1 MAVNI
6 WEGAK
11 VDALIEAISNG
22 QKVDKQQGAINAG
35 RVLAIGSDGL
45 VIPAYSIMP
54 DNVKTALID
63 CFEHVYWDTADGEK
77 YGKALK
83 DALFSM
89 SVDSRVIYE
98 LPYGTDMSAFTV
110 DTGVPARNDMD
121 NEDFTILIKGTWEPT
136 TEASFLLD
144 ASAKSRLDGSVFTGL
159 RIATT
164 VSNDQ
169 IMTRTTFKNLGG
181 NSTPFNMDVAHD
193 IVIVVRN
200 FSRHLLIH
208 SYVDDDLVYSLE
220 DIITNTADVVG
231 NYKIG
236 IVESGIVRPW
246 SGTIDF
252 YKIYK
257 VALSNQEINELVG
270 TNITV

>member
-11 VDALIEAISNG
+11 VDALIEAISNC

-35 RVLAIGSDGL
+35 RVLAIGSDGI

-121 NEDFTILIKGTWEPT
+121 NEDFTVLIKGTWEPT

-144 ASAKSRLDGSVFTGL
+144 TSVKSRLDGSIGTGL
-159 RIATT
+159 RIGTN
-164 VSNDQ
+164 VNNNQ
-169 IMTRTTFKNLGG
+169 LNTRTTFKNSGG
-181 NSTPFNMDVAHD
+181 NSTTVSADVAHD
-193 IVIVVRN
+193 ITIVVRN
-200 FSRHLLIH
+200 FSKHLLIH
-208 SYVDDDLVYSLE
+208 SYIDGDLVYSYDDLL
-220 DIITNTADVVG
+220 DGTGDAVG
-231 NYKIG
+231 NYRIG
-236 IVESGIVRPW
+236 IVASGTVRPW

-252 YKIYK
+252 FKIYK

>member
-83 DALFSM
+83 NALFSM

-144 ASAKSRLDGSVFTGL
+144 ASAKGRLTGDIMVGL

-164 VSNDQ
+164 VSNNQ
-169 IMTRTTFKNLGG
+169 IMTRTTFKEQGG
-181 NSTPFNMDVAHD
+181 NSTPFSMDTAHD
-193 IVIVVRN
+193 ITIVFRN
-200 FSRHLLIH
+200 FSKHLLIH
-208 SYVDDDLVYSLE
+208 SYVDGNLVYSF
-220 DIITNTADVVG
+220 DDVITGTADAVG

-236 IVESGIVRPW
+236 IVASGTVRPW

-252 YKIYK
+252 YKIYN